1 MNAELQT
8 ELEAKTQWTRADV
21 ERLAQ
26 TRPFNWHFADGV
38 VFNAAALSA
47 LDGARRLSF
56 LAFRGSRLS
65 RENLLAVS
73 RLPKLVR
80 LDLHGC
86 TFDADDFADLCDAL
100 AADTAAP
107 KFSELWLEDTA
118 IDDNDLREIG
128 KIPGL
133 RWLILS
139 GTKVTDAGLAHLH
152 GLQKLETL
160 WLDRT
165 GVTDDGVLGL
175 AGLPKMSIVVAR
187 ETACAS
193 DIKERL
199 FAAQTELKKSK
210 KPLNQE
216 QVRAADARLRAFL
229 QAMYDWET
237 AAYNRAQES
246 EKQFRA
252 QRPQSNVLSADESA
266 ADKVFWREIGKQKA
280 QIANEFCTEK
290 LLARGAARAGSYG
303 NPPAFAVPEGDWI
316 ATETPSKTKT
326 VFTGEG
332 RDPDGKR
339 RYTLKWEKETWRL
352 DDVQW
357 WSGGW
362 KRDYV

>member
-1 MNAELQT
+1 MSDEPK
-8 ELEAKTQWTRADV
+8 LENKTHWTRANV
-21 ERLAQ
+21 EQLAQ
-26 TRPFNWHFADGV
+26 TRPFNWHFAEGAE
-38 VFNAAALSA
+38 FNAAALSA

-56 LAFRGSRLS
+56 VAFRGSRLS
-65 RENLLAVS
+65 RENLLSLS

-80 LDLHGC
+80 LDLHDC
-86 TFDADDFADLCDAL
+86 TFDAADFTELCAAL
-100 AADTAAP
+100 ADTTAAP
-107 KFSELWLEDTA
+107 KFSELWLETTEV
-118 IDDNDLREIG
+118 DDDDLREVG

-139 GTKVTDAGLAHLH
+139 GTNVTDAGLAHLH

-165 GVTDDGVLGL
+165 KVTDDGVLGL
-175 AGLPKMSIVVAR
+175 AGLPKLSIAVAR
-187 ETACAS
+187 ETACS
-193 DIKERL
+193 PDIKERL
-199 FAAQTELKKSK
+199 FAAQTERKKSPK
-210 KPLNQE
+210 QLNQE
-216 QVRAADARLRAFL
+216 QARAADARLRGFL
-229 QAMYDWET
+229 QAMNDWET
-237 AAYNRAQES
+237 AAYKRAQEI

-266 ADKVFWREIGKQKA
+266 TDKIFWREIGEQKA
-280 QIANEFCTEK
+280 QIANEFCSEK

-303 NPPAFAVPEGDWI
+303 NPPAFAVPKGDWI
-316 ATETPSKTKT
+316 AMKTPSKTKT

-339 RYTLKWEKETWRL
+339 RYTLKWENEAWRL